1 MKDEQ
6 WDAIVHCH
14 MTAPFK
20 VCRAAGRV
28 MREAA
33 KAEKLAD
40 PAARAVDRCVINVA
54 STSGLHGNVGQ
65 ANYAAAKAGVIGLT
79 KTLAK
84 EWGPLGI
91 RCNAVAFGMISTR
104 MTADVSVTG
113 ESITVGG
120 VTVPQG
126 LPPGAAAMW
135 KDPATVR
142 AIIPLAR
149 AGEPEEARD
158 MYCFYMPAQWVM
170 PWLQW
175 AAGEK
180 MCHFPPGRRRR
191 AHDGLA
197 VRELRHWP
205 HPRDHGRV
213 RHLAIHT
220 SGNIRAQRHS
230 ACHPGF
236 LCVSAAR
243 STNAGAPPRKGNW
256 GGGPVRALRGPCV
269 ADGWQ
274 ALCKIQCMS
283 RLVRVGAPAPAFF
296 VDSPAGH
303 CGGVTSTEM
312 EIRGWASGVR
322 CVAGRFAVC

>member
-175 AAGEK
+175 AAGKK

-230 ACHPGF
+230 ACRPGF

-243 STNAGAPPRKGNW
+243 STDAGAPPRKGNW
-256 GGGPVRALRGPCV
+256 GGGGP
-269 ADGWQ
+269 
-274 ALCKIQCMS
+274 S
-283 RLVRVGAPAPAFF
+283 RPPPGA
-296 VDSPAGH
+296 
-303 CGGVTSTEM
+303 GGGGGPKGGGGGGGGGGGFPTLGPRSGKMGGLYGKPTEAQ
-312 EIRGWASGVR
+312 RQFHS
-322 CVAGRFAVC
+322 